1 MRRAA
6 DTRGRAA
13 RRRPILGQH
22 FLADERVLRRIVDA
36 LDPDRAD
43 VVLEIGPGT
52 GTLTRQ
58 LAPRV
63 GRVIAIEKDPRL
75 AAECG
80 VRNAERGVANVE
92 IIEDDALN
100 LDWHSFVPRSALRTR
115 HFKIVG
121 NVPYYI
127 TTPLLEKALSPP
139 APERVVFLVQAEV
152 AERIVA
158 RPGSR
163 TYGALSVGVQV
174 TSRAERLFGV
184 KPGAFRPPPEV
195 DSAVIR
201 LHPRP
206 EVVWEA
212 PELARFRR
220 FVTACFSRRRKQ
232 LRNVLRGATGWPA
245 ERVSV
250 LLERLELDPAARPE
264 SLSPERFVRV
274 WQETLR
280 GRGQL

>member
-6 DTRGRAA
+6 KGGGRAA
-13 RRRPILGQH
+13 RRRPALGQH
-22 FLADERVLRRIVDA
+22 FLADERILRRIVDA

-43 VVLEIGPGT
+43 VVLEIGAGT

-58 LAPRV
+58 LARRV
-63 GRVIAIEKDPRL
+63 GRVVAIEKDRRR

-80 VRNAERGVANVE
+80 VRNAEGGVANVE
-92 IIEDDALN
+92 IIEGDALH
-100 LDWHSFVPRSALRTR
+100 LDWHSLVPRSALRTP

-121 NVPYYI
+121 NIPYYI
-127 TTPLLEKALSPP
+127 TAPLIERALTPP

-158 RPGSR
+158 PPGSR

-184 KPGAFRPPPEV
+184 KAGAFRPPPAV

-201 LHPRP
+201 LRPRP
-206 EVVWEA
+206 EVAWE
-212 PELARFRR
+212 PSELGHLRR

-232 LRNVLRGATGWPA
+232 LRNVLQGATGWPA
-245 ERVSV
+245 QRVSG
-250 LLERLELDPAARPE
+250 LLERLGIDRAARPE
-264 SLSPERFVRV
+264 TLSPETFVRV
-274 WQETLR
+274 WRETLR
-280 GRGQL
+280 GRGPL